1 MSTTVFTIL
10 PTTQA
15 VIDEVREW
23 MSEHPL
29 ASWSRARVA
38 WHDDGYPNSTPVDV
52 VPDGW
57 EKTHEDGVWK
67 KNGATV
73 DARIRTVLVSIPSEN
88 GFTSVRNWDDQSDLP
103 EAFAAADSMMERLGL
118 LTPEP
123 DANPWH
129 KTDGMAPPREA
140 GVRRVKTVDADGIW
154 HKGPA
159 TQETHGWAHPK
170 AKRRPIKWRYADG
183 GGK

>member
-1 MSTTVFTIL
+1 
-10 PTTQA
+10 
-15 VIDEVREW
+15 
-23 MSEHPL
+23 
-29 ASWSRARVA
+29 
-38 WHDDGYPNSTPVDV
+38 V

-129 KTDGMAPPREA
+129 KTDGMAPPKEA
-140 GVRRVKTVDADGIW
+140 GERVIETVDDFGNCCTI
-154 HKGPA
+154 GA
-159 TQETHGWAHPK
+159 TRSLHGWAS
-170 AKRRPIKWRYADG
+170 KRRIRPIKWRYPDG
-183 GGK
+183 GGE